1 MRTTIELPSD
11 LVAEAMELTHAR
23 TKTLA
28 ITMGLQELIH
38 KYRLDQLRALRGRV
52 DLSLDVRK
60 SRQR

>member
-1 MRTTIELPSD
+1 MRTTIELPND
-11 LVAEAMELTHAR
+11 LIAEAMSLAHVK

-52 DLSLDVRK
+52 DLSIDVRK
-60 SRQR
+60 ARRR